1 MPVLA
6 RCLRNLFF
14 YTWIGIVVVGCAT
27 APEEGVA
34 PREELPVVPG
44 ATPTAENPWAH
55 PEIKAELLLDR
66 SVVRDP
72 SDGGGT
78 ARLLELPPEGPRPVP
93 ASSRQSF
100 VIEYEAGPLGIA
112 PGGTIFFQVSPF
124 WGWELPQT
132 GTDQRGGFLRATTQ
146 VDGVNLL
153 TTPLTQGLVAIEVGG
168 PGLRAGD
175 RVRIEFGAGATGT
188 RVDRFAETG
197 ERLWLAVD
205 GNGDGVR
212 KLIEASPSVDIMA
225 REATRLHL
233 ALPGSAAVDALVPL
247 TVALLDRAGNSGM
260 PWSGQIDFALEGA
273 QEGMEIPASVA
284 LLPGDHGR
292 KTIEVKVSAPGI
304 YRVSAVA
311 RPSGMTEPGP
321 AAQSNPLVVQA
332 APTETLLWG
341 DLQVHTQLSDGSGST
356 LENLV
361 YARDAA
367 GIDVVALTD
376 HDHWGLKALD
386 DFPEVWEQQLSEVQA
401 FHEPG
406 RFVTVP
412 GFEWTNWVEGHR
424 HVLFFGDSSPELLSS
439 LDERYDTPPELW
451 AALAGKDA
459 MTIAHH
465 SAGGP
470 VPTDW
475 SIPPDP
481 DLEPL
486 TEIVSVHGSSESA
499 DSPMPIYKAK
509 PGNYVRDALDRGYRL
524 GFLGSSDGHDG
535 HPGLAGIASGGKS
548 GIAGIWVEGEQPRT
562 RAAIASALRA
572 RSVYATSGPRIYLRV
587 DLDGLP
593 MGSVLDAPIGSE
605 ADGSQV
611 LSWEIAAETTLERL
625 DIIRRGATTIS
636 IRLEGER
643 DMMGSMEMPVLGPGD
658 WLYLRV
664 IQRDGGAAWSS
675 PFFVLRLQE
684 VDARTEVP
692 AAVPAKR

>member
-1 MPVLA
+1 MPVLETG
-6 RCLRNLFF
+6 LRNLFLC
-14 YTWIGIVVVGCAT
+14 TLVGSLLLGCAGQ
-27 APEEGVA
+27 PEETTDS
-34 PREELPVVPG
+34 REGPQTDPLR
-44 ATPTAENPWAH
+44 TPSALNPWAH

-66 SVVRDP
+66 SVLRDP

-78 ARLLELPPEGPRPVP
+78 ARLLHLPLKGAQPLP

-100 VIEYEAGPLGIA
+100 TVEYQAGPLGVA
-112 PGGTIFFQVSPF
+112 PGGTLFFQVSPF

-132 GTDQRGGFLRATTQ
+132 DTDQRGGFLRATTAAA
-146 VDGVNLL
+146 GVTLS
-153 TTPLTQGLVAIEVGG
+153 TTPLTQGLVAIEVNGR
-168 PGLRAGD
+168 GLVEGET
-175 RVRIEFGAGATGT
+175 VQIEFGAGAAGT

-212 KLIEASPSVDIMA
+212 KLIAESPSVDIIA

-233 ALPGSAAVDALVPL
+233 ALPGSASTGAMVPL
-247 TVALLDRAGNSGM
+247 TVALLDQAGNSGM
-260 PWSGQIDFALEGA
+260 PWSGRVDLALEGPA
-273 QEGMEIPASVA
+273 GGMDIPPAVSLVA
-284 LLPGDHGR
+284 ADQGR
-292 KTIEVKVSAPGI
+292 KTVDVTVGLPGI

-311 RPSGMTEPGP
+311 RSAGVGEPGP
-321 AAQSNPLVVQA
+321 AAQSNPLVVRVS
-332 APTETLLWG
+332 PKETLLWG

-356 LENLV
+356 LENLS

-367 GIDVVALTD
+367 GLDVVALTD
-376 HDHWGLKALD
+376 HDHWGLQALD
-386 DFPEVWEQQLSEVQA
+386 DFPEVWQEQLGQVEA
-401 FHEPG
+401 FHQPG

-424 HVLFFGDSSPELLSS
+424 HVLFFGEEKPVLLSS

-451 AALAGKDA
+451 AALAGRDA

-481 DLEPL
+481 ELEPL
-486 TEIVSVHGSSESA
+486 TEIVSVHGSSESP

-524 GFLGSSDGHDG
+524 GFLGSSDSHDG

-548 GIAGIWVEGEQPRT
+548 GVAGIWVAGEQPRT
-562 RAAIASALRA
+562 RAAIAKALRA
-572 RSVYATSGPRIYLRV
+572 RSVYATNGPRIYLQV

-593 MGSVLDAPIGSE
+593 MGSVLDAPLGSE
-605 ADGSQV
+605 AEQTQL
-611 LSWEIAAETTLERL
+611 LSWEVAAETTLDRL
-625 DIIRRGATTIS
+625 DIIRRGETIVS

-643 DMMGSMEMPVLGPGD
+643 DLVGSMEVPVLGPGD

-664 IQRDGGAAWSS
+664 IQHDRGAAWSS
-675 PFFVLRLQE
+675 PFFVLPLAE
-684 VDARTEVP
+684 LHAGVTVP
-692 AAVPAKR
+692 ASKQSR

>member
-1 MPVLA
+1 MGLLLRDLRSLFLCACIGALA
-6 RCLRNLFF
+6 P
-14 YTWIGIVVVGCAT
+14 GCASV
-27 APEEGVA
+27 PEEIVEVNEDSSA
-34 PREELPVVPG
+34 APG
-44 ATPTAENPWAH
+44 ATPYAQNPWSH

-66 SVVRDP
+66 QVARDP

-78 ARLLELPPEGPRPVP
+78 ARLLDLPPEGPRPIP

-132 GTDQRGGFLRATTQ
+132 GTDQRGGFLRATTS
-146 VDGVNLL
+146 VAGVNLS
-153 TTPLTQGLVAIEVGG
+153 TTPLTQGLVAIEVNG
-168 PGLRAGD
+168 PGLRAGET
-175 RVRIEFGAGATGT
+175 VRIEFGAGASGT

-205 GNGDGVR
+205 GNGDGIR
-212 KLIEASPSVDIMA
+212 KLIEESPSVDIMA
-225 REATRLHL
+225 REASRLHL
-233 ALPGSAAVDALVPL
+233 ALPGSAAAGAIVPL
-247 TVALLDRAGNSGM
+247 TIALLDRAGNSGM
-260 PWSGQIDFALEGA
+260 PWVGQIDLAVEGA
-273 QEGMEIPASVA
+273 EAGITMPAAVSLA
-284 LLPGDHGR
+284 PEDQGR
-292 KTIEVKVSAPGI
+292 KTIDLRVPAPGV
-304 YRVSAVA
+304 YRISAVA
-311 RPSGMTEPGP
+311 RPSGTEEAGP
-321 AAQSNPLVVQA
+321 AAQSNPLVVQES
-332 APTETLLWG
+332 PTQTLLWG

-386 DFPEVWEQQLSEVQA
+386 DFPEVWQEQLGEVQA
-401 FHEPG
+401 FNEPG

-412 GFEWTNWVEGHR
+412 AFEWTNWVEGHR
-424 HVLFFGDSSPELLSS
+424 HVLFFGSESPELLSS

-451 AALAGKDA
+451 AALAGKNA
-459 MTIAHH
+459 MTIAQH

-486 TEIVSVHGSSESA
+486 TEIVSVHGSSESP

-548 GIAGIWVEGEQPRT
+548 GLAGIWVDGKEPRT
-562 RAAIASALRA
+562 RRAIARALRA

-593 MGSVLDAPIGSE
+593 MGSVLDAPIGGE
-605 ADGSQV
+605 ADRTQV
-611 LSWEIAAETTLERL
+611 LSWEIAAETSLERV
-625 DIIRRGATTIS
+625 DIIRRGARVMS
-636 IRLEGER
+636 IRLDGER
-643 DMMGSMEMPVLGPGD
+643 DLAGSIEVPVLGPGD
-658 WLYLRV
+658 WLYLRAV
-664 IQRDGGAAWSS
+664 QRDGGAAWSS

-684 VDARTEVP
+684 VDARTEVGSSP
-692 AAVPAKR
+692 QP